1 VSAPRGGDGG
11 ATGSAGHAA
20 GRASAVVAADGAG
33 SGQDGSGSGQDAP
46 VIALRP
52 RPGARRAEER
62 TEHGAARHHRVETI
76 QRVRRV
82 ADDSGDTEIVL
93 PDWLGPVSEPD
104 ADPAPLRARQAG

>member
-1 VSAPRGGDGG
+1 M
-11 ATGSAGHAA
+11 
-20 GRASAVVAADGAG
+20 SAVVAADGSG
-33 SGQDGSGSGQDAP
+33 NGQDGSGSGQDGSGSRQGAP

-62 TEHGAARHHRVETI
+62 AEHGSARHHRVETI

-104 ADPAPLRARQAG
+104 AGSAPLRARQAG